1 MLEQLDEYKDH
12 VPGNRSDDEQP
23 ITKNDFLEASVFQ
36 NLPPILNDCC
46 RVFSDDI
53 EKNLVFLGAMTVLS
67 GCLPNV
73 YGVYDKDKIGANFF
87 FFVVAPASS
96 GKGCLKWAKR
106 IAQSIHKSKRDK
118 YEELKKEYLE
128 AEDKEGLAH
137 PKQYLHYIPANSSAS
152 ALIEVLENNDGRG
165 TLFCSEADTLSGAL
179 KQDWGNFSD
188 ILRSAFHHEPIN
200 FLRRK
205 NDEYK
210 EIETPY
216 LSILLS
222 GTPKQVHTLIPDP
235 ENGLMSRFAFF
246 AFRSRPVMKNVF
258 ADNHVNF
265 DEHFDHIQQRVE
277 RLYNYLNEL
286 SQPIYFSLTKEQEP
300 DFLEMFSEGH
310 TEFHLNLGEESLAS
324 IRRLGVI
331 MFRLCVI
338 LTALRIDINASHPTQ
353 ITCSD
358 QDYQTA
364 KSIIE
369 TLKKH
374 TTKIFREIQK
384 DSHKNIKLSDDKF
397 RLYKA
402 LPETEFKRKEGVE
415 ICKKIGLSEAT
426 LDRLFKTEYI
436 KSVPGFG
443 KYKKTN

>member
-1 MLEQLDEYKDH
+1 MLENSLEYQ
-12 VPGNRSDDEQP
+12 NLSDEQHP
-23 ITKNDFLEASVFQ
+23 AQSAPESHFLETSVFE

-46 RVFSDDI
+46 RVFSDEI

-67 GCLPNV
+67 GCLPKV
-73 YGVYDKDKIGANFF
+73 YGIYDKDKIGANFF

-118 YEELKKEYLE
+118 YEVLKKEYLV
-128 AEDKEGLAH
+128 AEDKEGMTH
-137 PKQYLHYIPANSSAS
+137 PKQLLHYIPANSSAS
-152 ALIEVLENNDGRG
+152 ALIDVLESNGARG
-165 TLFCSEADTLSGAL
+165 TFFCSEADTLSGAL

-205 NDEYK
+205 DDEYK
-210 EIETPY
+210 EIETPC

-222 GTPKQVHTLIPDP
+222 GTPKQVPTLIPDA

-246 AFRSRPVMKNVF
+246 TFRSRPVMKNVF
-258 ADNHVNF
+258 ADKHVNF

-277 RLYNYLNEL
+277 RLYNYLNDE
-286 SQPIYFSLTKEQEP
+286 SQPIYFSLTKAQEP
-300 DFLEMFSEGH
+300 DFLKLFSEGH
-310 TEFHLNLGEESLAS
+310 TEFHLNLGDESVAS
-324 IRRLGVI
+324 VRRLGVI
-331 MFRLCVI
+331 MFRLCMI
-338 LTALRIDINASHPTQ
+338 LTAARLDTNAVRPTQ

-364 KSIIE
+364 KSIIK

-374 TTKIFREIQK
+374 TTKIFQNLQK

-397 RLYKA
+397 KLFKA

-415 ICKKIGLSEAT
+415 ICLKMGLSEST

-436 KSVPGFG
+436 ESAGYG